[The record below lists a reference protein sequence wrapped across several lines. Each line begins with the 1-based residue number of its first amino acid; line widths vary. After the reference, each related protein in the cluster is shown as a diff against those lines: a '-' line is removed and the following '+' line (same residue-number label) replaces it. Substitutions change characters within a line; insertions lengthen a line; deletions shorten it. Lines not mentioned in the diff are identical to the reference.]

1 MQSALFNITPTLSVG
16 ELMRHLKH
24 ILAADDLAQDAW
36 VRGEVSNFIRAS
48 SGHLYF
54 SLKDAE
60 GAIRCVMWKGQAGG
74 LRRLPVEGDSVRAH
88 GHVSLYEVRGDMQ
101 LYVDELVFD
110 GAGVLWQRF
119 EALKAQLEREGL
131 FDRKR
136 LIPVQPRTIGIV
148 TSERGAALQ
157 DMLRILNQRWPLV
170 SVVLCHC
177 QVQGV
182 DAPAQIVSA
191 IRALNREPEIETIIV
206 ARGGGSIED
215 LWAFNDEAVARAIFG
230 SRIPVISGVGHEVDF
245 TIADF
250 VADLRAATPTA
261 AAALAVPDRAEIG
274 RVIRQQRARLWLA
287 ADNQVRRS
295 GEQLAERRRSL
306 VRLAPA
312 ARIERERQRVDD
324 DVEALGRAMEQRI
337 RSLRE
342 RLGSR
347 RLQLGA
353 LNPLAILARG
363 YAIVRKDGHPIVSV
377 QQVAPGEQVRVRV
390 SDGEFA
396 ATVSG

>member
-74 LRRLPVEGDSVRAH
+74 LRRLPAEGDSVRAH

-157 DMLRILNQRWPLV
+157 DMLRILTLRWPLV
-170 SVVLCHC
+170 AVVLCHC

-182 DAPAQIVSA
+182 DAPAQIVNA

-215 LWAFNDEAVARAIFG
+215 LWAFNDEGVARAIFG
-230 SRIPVISGVGHEVDF
+230 SRLPVISGVGHEVDF

-324 DVEALGRAMEQRI
+324 AVEALGRAMEQRI

-377 QQVAPGEQVRVRV
+377 RQVAAGEQVRVRV

>member
-1 MQSALFNITPTLSVG
+1 MQSALFTITPTLTVG

-24 ILAADDLAQDAW
+24 LLAIDDLAQDAW
-36 VRGEVSNFIRAS
+36 VRGEISNFVRAA

-54 SLKDAE
+54 SLKDSE
-60 GAIRCVMWKGQAGG
+60 GAIRCVMWKGQALG
-74 LRRLPVEGDSVRAH
+74 LGRLPVEGDSVRAH
-88 GHVSLYEVRGDMQ
+88 GHISLYEVRGDLQ

-110 GAGVLWQRF
+110 GVGALWQKF

-136 LIPVQPRTIGIV
+136 LIPIQPRTIGIV
-148 TSERGAALQ
+148 TSEKGAALQ
-157 DMLRILNQRWPLV
+157 DMLRILTQRWPLV
-170 SVVLCHC
+170 KVVLCPC

-182 DAPAQIVSA
+182 DAPVQIVNA
-191 IRALNREPEIETIIV
+191 IRALNREPEVETIIV

-215 LWAFNDEAVARAIFG
+215 LWAFNDEGVARAVFG
-230 SRIPVISGVGHEVDF
+230 SRVPVISGVGHEVDF

-250 VADLRAATPTA
+250 VADLRAPTPTA
-261 AAALAVPDRAEIG
+261 AAALAVPDRVEIT
-274 RVIRQQRARLWLA
+274 RVIQQQRARLWLA
-287 ADNQVRRS
+287 ADHEVTHRA
-295 GEQLAERRRSL
+295 EQLAERRRSL
-306 VRLAPA
+306 VRLAPT

-324 DVEALGRAMEQRI
+324 AVEVLGRAMDYRL

-342 RLGSR
+342 RLQSR
-347 RLQLGA
+347 RLQLAA

-363 YAIVRKDGHPIVSV
+363 YAIVRKDGQPVASV
-377 QQVAPGEQVRVRV
+377 QQVGAGDQVRVRV

>member
-1 MQSALFNITPTLSVG
+1 MQSALFNISPTLSVG

-60 GAIRCVMWKGQAGG
+60 GAIRCVMWKGQATG

-119 EALKAQLEREGL
+119 EALKAQLEHEGL

-148 TSERGAALQ
+148 TSEKGAALQ
-157 DMLRILNQRWPLV
+157 DMLRILTQRWPLV
-170 SVVLCHC
+170 TVVLCHC

-182 DAPAQIVSA
+182 DAPAQIVNA

-215 LWAFNDEAVARAIFG
+215 LWAFNDESVARAIFG
-230 SRIPVISGVGHEVDF
+230 SRLPVISGVGHEVDF

-261 AAALAVPDRAEIG
+261 AAALAVPDRAEIA
-274 RVIRQQRARLWLA
+274 RVIQQHRARLWLA

-312 ARIERERQRVDD
+312 ARIERERQQVDD
-324 DVEALGRAMEQRI
+324 HVEALGRAMEQRI
-337 RSLRE
+337 RALRE
-342 RLGSR
+342 RLGSS
-347 RLQLGA
+347 RLQLAA

-363 YAIVRKDGHPIVSV
+363 YALVRKDGHPIVSV
-377 QQVAPGEQVRVRV
+377 QQVGRGEQVHVRV

>member
-16 ELMRHLKH
+16 ELMRYLKH

-60 GAIRCVMWKGQAGG
+60 GAIRCVMWKGQASG
-74 LRRLPVEGDSVRAH
+74 LRRLPAEGDSVRAH

-148 TSERGAALQ
+148 TSEKGAALQ
-157 DMLRILNQRWPLV
+157 DMLRILTQRWPLV
-170 SVVLCHC
+170 AVVLCHC

-182 DAPAQIVSA
+182 DAPAQIVNA

-215 LWAFNDEAVARAIFG
+215 LWAFNDEGVARAIFG
-230 SRIPVISGVGHEVDF
+230 SRLPVISGVGHEVDF

-261 AAALAVPDRAEIG
+261 AATLAVPDRAEIA
-274 RVIRQQRARLWLA
+274 RVIQQQRARLWLA

-312 ARIERERQRVDD
+312 ARIERERQQVDD

-342 RLGSR
+342 RLSSR
-347 RLQLGA
+347 RLQLAA
-353 LNPLAILARG
+353 LSPLAILARG

-377 QQVAPGEQVRVRV
+377 QQVAQGEQVHVRV